1 MTVIYWNGYLSV
13 LFDSIFHFT
22 RYRTQFKELEG
33 HGFGSAKEIRNK
45 ISKIGFKETGTL
57 EFAGE
62 TYNVTNFKNKATF
75 ELTVECAKK
84 YPEFEQWER
93 AVELANTFQNPKKR
107 DSNTE
112 LQIIEIIKEIG
123 PNALRGNWRSIVG
136 PRKRLSAQISN

>member
-1 MTVIYWNGYLSV
+1 MVSEFDDKTPYEKLLEKGKITVKDNNGQEYAFDIKVLSGYCGLNNANSITFHVHYMTMPV
-13 LFDSIFHFT
+13 L
-22 RYRTQFKELEG
+22 
-33 HGFGSAKEIRNK
+33 
-45 ISKIGFKETGTL
+45 GT
-57 EFAGE
+57 
-62 TYNVTNFKNKATF
+62 
-75 ELTVECAKK
+75 TVYQLRGNKK